1 MNEHTLLIIAAIV
14 LKTKILSYPT
24 GVINAQRDNERIVI
38 TKRVKPGCMSSLKER
53 AASVTLMIYRL
64 DLNDKMHQL
73 TNGNIKIASE
83 VIAEVLLRYWW

>member
-38 TKRVKPGCMSSLKER
+38 TKRLKPGCTSSLKER
-53 AASVTLMIYRL
+53 AASVTLMFYRL
-64 DLNDKMHQL
+64 DLNDKMLQL

-83 VIAEVLLRYWW
+83 VIAELLLRYWW